1 MKELNL
7 CNFLLSFLLASFW
20 SPYFH
25 VLSVFPCFK
34 GNWEETTYS
43 AGFLKIWGHGITLI
57 RIFFIVVLTVYIRRL
72 VQMPLHL
79 KPLRKRLDLNLNMY
93 DLKPSNG
100 HSHLEASLNLQN
112 IKTPCNLE
120 YRSRTCYFF
129 ASLGDFFLRH
139 RNK

>member
-1 MKELNL
+1 MVGTSVLKELNV

-57 RIFFIVVLTVYIRRL
+57 RIFFYRCIDC
-72 VQMPLHL
+72 LH
-79 KPLRKRLDLNLNMY
+79 K
-93 DLKPSNG
+93 
-100 HSHLEASLNLQN
+100 
-112 IKTPCNLE
+112 KTCADATTSETPKK
-120 YRSRTCYFF
+120 TT
-129 ASLGDFFLRH
+129 
-139 RNK
+139 